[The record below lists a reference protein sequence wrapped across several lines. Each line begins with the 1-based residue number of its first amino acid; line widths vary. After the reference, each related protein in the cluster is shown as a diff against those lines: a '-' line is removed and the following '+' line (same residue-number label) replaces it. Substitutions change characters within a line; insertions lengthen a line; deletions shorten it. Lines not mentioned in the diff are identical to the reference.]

1 MNDLAIHL
9 TDENGK
15 HLYEQIYEYIADEI
29 REGKLLA
36 GEKLPS
42 TRSLAD
48 YLQVARSTVELAY
61 EQLQSEGYIESVPY
75 KGYYICRV
83 EELYRIGTSANR
95 AFGRKTA
102 ESGAAGN
109 GALGTGSAKGEET
122 ANRKG
127 PDGTRRE
134 RKESRGEMEPKAP
147 SGAGRRFDI
156 DFSPNAIDMS
166 LFPFG
171 TWRKITR
178 DILSGDRKELFALG
192 EARGDRSLR
201 ETVCRY
207 LHASR
212 GVNAS
217 PDQIVVGAGNDYLLL
232 LLQYILGRDI
242 TAAFEN
248 PSYRR
253 AFRIFSSFAA
263 RTVTVP
269 SDENGI
275 RVDGLLSSGA
285 NVAYVMPS
293 RQFPTGTVMPI
304 GRRTELLRWAGSAED
319 RYLVE
324 DDYDSEFRYRGKPIP
339 SLQSA
344 DTAGRVIYIGTFSK
358 SVAPAIR
365 ISFMVLPEGLL
376 EIYEKKCGFF
386 ASTVSRID
394 QTILNE
400 FILSGAF
407 ERHLNRMRKA
417 YREKHDLLL
426 ECLQPLL
433 DRFRLSGEYAGL
445 HVLLTTREPAGEE
458 ALLKRA
464 AERGVRIYG
473 LKEAALAPFETE
485 CATVLLGYGGLDQGK
500 IREGIGRLNEVL

>member
-61 EQLQSEGYIESVPY
+61 DQLASEGYIESVPY
-75 KGYYICRV
+75 RGYYICRV
-83 EELYRIGTSANR
+83 EELYRIGTSGGGLR
-95 AFGRKTA
+95 SEK
-102 ESGAAGN
+102 
-109 GALGTGSAKGEET
+109 K
-122 ANRKG
+122 
-127 PDGTRRE
+127 
-134 RKESRGEMEPKAP
+134 
-147 SGAGRRFDI
+147 GAGQEDGQPGQKDSRMARYFDI
-156 DFSPNAIDMS
+156 DFSPNAIDMN

-192 EARGDRSLR
+192 EPRGDLELR
-201 ETVCRY
+201 KTVCRY

-217 PDQIVVGAGNDYLLL
+217 PEQIIVGAGNDYLLL
-232 LLQYILGRDI
+232 LLQYILGRGI

-263 RTVTVP
+263 RMVTVP

-275 RVDGLLSSGA
+275 RVDGLLASGA

-304 GRRTELLRWAGSAED
+304 GRRTELLRWASSAED

-365 ISFMVLPEGLL
+365 ISFMVLPERLM
-376 EIYEKKCGFF
+376 EAYEKNCSFF
-386 ASTVSRID
+386 SSTVSRID

-426 ECLQPLL
+426 DCLQPLL
-433 DRFRLSGEYAGL
+433 NRYRLSGEYAGL
-445 HVLLTTREPAGEE
+445 HVLLTSRVPAGEE
-458 ALLKRA
+458 ELLERA
-464 AERGVRIYG
+464 AACGVRIYG
-473 LKEAALAPFETE
+473 LKEAALAPFETDY
-485 CATVLLGYGGLDQGK
+485 ATVLLGYGGLDQER
-500 IREGIGRLNEVL
+500 IREGIRRLDAAL

>member
-61 EQLQSEGYIESVPY
+61 DQLASEGYIESVPY
-75 KGYYICRV
+75 RGYYICRV
-83 EELYRIGTSANR
+83 EELYRIGTSGGGLR
-95 AFGRKTA
+95 SEK
-102 ESGAAGN
+102 
-109 GALGTGSAKGEET
+109 K
-122 ANRKG
+122 
-127 PDGTRRE
+127 
-134 RKESRGEMEPKAP
+134 
-147 SGAGRRFDI
+147 GAGQEDGQPGQKDSRTARYFDI
-156 DFSPNAIDMS
+156 DFSPNAIDMN

-192 EARGDRSLR
+192 EPRGDLELR
-201 ETVCRY
+201 KTVCRY

-217 PDQIVVGAGNDYLLL
+217 PEQIIVGAGNDYLLL
-232 LLQYILGRDI
+232 LLQYILGRGI

-263 RTVTVP
+263 RMVTVP

-275 RVDGLLSSGA
+275 RVDGLLASGA

-304 GRRTELLRWAGSAED
+304 GRRTELLRWASSAED

-365 ISFMVLPEGLL
+365 ISFMVLPERLM
-376 EIYEKKCGFF
+376 EAYEKNCSFF
-386 ASTVSRID
+386 SSTVSRID

-426 ECLQPLL
+426 DCLQPLL
-433 DRFRLSGEYAGL
+433 NRYRLSGEYAGL
-445 HVLLTTREPAGEE
+445 HVLLTSRVPAGEE
-458 ALLKRA
+458 ELLERA
-464 AERGVRIYG
+464 AACGVRIYG
-473 LKEAALAPFETE
+473 LKEAALAPFETD
-485 CATVLLGYGGLDQGK
+485 CATVLLGYGGLDQER
-500 IREGIGRLNEVL
+500 IREGIRRLDAAL

>member
-9 TDENGK
+9 TEEKGK
-15 HLYEQIYEYIADEI
+15 RLYEQIYEYIADEI

-61 EQLQSEGYIESVPY
+61 DQLQSEGYIESVPCR
-75 KGYYICRV
+75 GYFICRV
-83 EELYRIGTSANR
+83 EELYRFGKAGGSGT
-95 AFGRKTA
+95 K
-102 ESGAAGN
+102 
-109 GALGTGSAKGEET
+109 
-122 ANRKG
+122 
-127 PDGTRRE
+127 E
-134 RKESRGEMEPKAP
+134 RKEQEGKERRSPA
-147 SGAGRRFDI
+147 GAEKRFDI
-156 DFSPNAIDMS
+156 DFSPNAIDMN

-192 EARGDRSLR
+192 EPRGDLELR
-201 ETVCRY
+201 RTVCRY

-217 PDQIVVGAGNDYLLL
+217 PEQIIVGAGNDYLLL
-232 LLQYILGRDI
+232 LLQYILGRQI

-253 AFRIFSSFAA
+253 AFRIFSSFAE
-263 RTVTVP
+263 RTVIVP
-269 SDENGI
+269 SDESGI
-275 RVDGLLSSGA
+275 RADGLLAAGA
-285 NVAYVMPS
+285 DVAYVMPS

-304 GRRTELLRWAGSAED
+304 GRRTELLRWASAAPG

-339 SLQSA
+339 SLQSS

-376 EIYEKKCGFF
+376 EAYEKNCGFF
-386 ASTVSRID
+386 SSTVSRID
-394 QTILNE
+394 QSILNE

-445 HVLLTTREPAGEE
+445 HMLLTSRGPGREEE
-458 ALLKRA
+458 LMERA
-464 AERGVRIYG
+464 AACGVRIYG
-473 LKEAALAPFETE
+473 LREAAPAPFEAD
-485 CATVLLGYGGLDQGK
+485 CATVLLGYGGLSPEK
-500 IREGIGRLNEVL
+500 IKEGVRRLDRAL

>member
-61 EQLQSEGYIESVPY
+61 DQLASEGYIESVPY
-75 KGYYICRV
+75 RGYYICRV
-83 EELYRIGTSANR
+83 EELYRIGTSGGGLR
-95 AFGRKTA
+95 SEK
-102 ESGAAGN
+102 
-109 GALGTGSAKGEET
+109 K
-122 ANRKG
+122 
-127 PDGTRRE
+127 
-134 RKESRGEMEPKAP
+134 
-147 SGAGRRFDI
+147 GAGQEDGQPGQKDSRTARYFDI
-156 DFSPNAIDMS
+156 DFSPNAIDMN

-192 EARGDRSLR
+192 EPRGDLELR
-201 ETVCRY
+201 KTVCRY

-217 PDQIVVGAGNDYLLL
+217 PEQIIVGAGNDYLLL
-232 LLQYILGRDI
+232 LLQYILGRGI

-263 RTVTVP
+263 RMVTVP

-275 RVDGLLSSGA
+275 RVDGLLASGA

-304 GRRTELLRWAGSAED
+304 GRRTELLRWASSAED

-365 ISFMVLPEGLL
+365 ISFMVLPERLM
-376 EIYEKKCGFF
+376 EAYEKNCSFF
-386 ASTVSRID
+386 SSTVSRID

-426 ECLQPLL
+426 DCLQPLL
-433 DRFRLSGEYAGL
+433 NRYRLSGEYAGL
-445 HVLLTTREPAGEE
+445 HMLLTSRTPAREE
-458 ALLKRA
+458 ALLERA
-464 AERGVRIYG
+464 AARGVRIYG
-473 LKEAALAPFETE
+473 MKEAALAPFETE
-485 CATVLLGYGGLDQGK
+485 HATVLLGYGGLDQERIK
-500 IREGIGRLNEVL
+500 EGIRRLDEVL

>member
-61 EQLQSEGYIESVPY
+61 DQLASEGYIESVPY
-75 KGYYICRV
+75 RGYYICRV
-83 EELYRIGTSANR
+83 EELYRIGTSGGGLR
-95 AFGRKTA
+95 SEK
-102 ESGAAGN
+102 
-109 GALGTGSAKGEET
+109 K
-122 ANRKG
+122 
-127 PDGTRRE
+127 
-134 RKESRGEMEPKAP
+134 
-147 SGAGRRFDI
+147 GAGQEDGQPGQKDSRTARYFDI
-156 DFSPNAIDMS
+156 DFSPNAIDMN

-192 EARGDRSLR
+192 EPRGDLELR
-201 ETVCRY
+201 KTVCRY

-217 PDQIVVGAGNDYLLL
+217 PEQIIVGAGNDYLLL
-232 LLQYILGRDI
+232 LLQYILGRGI

-263 RTVTVP
+263 RMVTVP

-275 RVDGLLSSGA
+275 RVDGLLASGA

-304 GRRTELLRWAGSAED
+304 GRRTELLRWASSAED

-365 ISFMVLPEGLL
+365 ISFMVLPERLM
-376 EIYEKKCGFF
+376 EAYEKNCSFF
-386 ASTVSRID
+386 SSTVSRID

-426 ECLQPLL
+426 DCLQPLL
-433 DRFRLSGEYAGL
+433 NRYRLSGEYAGL
-445 HVLLTTREPAGEE
+445 HMLLTSRTPAREE
-458 ALLKRA
+458 ALLERA
-464 AERGVRIYG
+464 AARGVRIYG
-473 LKEAALAPFETE
+473 MNEAALAPFETE
-485 CATVLLGYGGLDQGK
+485 HATVLLGYGGLDQERIK
-500 IREGIGRLNEVL
+500 EGIRRLDEVL

>member
-1 MNDLAIHL
+1 MGAAFGRLSSAERLPGAERHEMNDLAIHL

-61 EQLQSEGYIESVPY
+61 DQLASEGYIESVPY
-75 KGYYICRV
+75 RGYYICRV
-83 EELYRIGTSANR
+83 EELYRIGTSGGGLR
-95 AFGRKTA
+95 SEK
-102 ESGAAGN
+102 
-109 GALGTGSAKGEET
+109 K
-122 ANRKG
+122 
-127 PDGTRRE
+127 
-134 RKESRGEMEPKAP
+134 
-147 SGAGRRFDI
+147 GAGQEDGQPGQKDSRTARYFDI
-156 DFSPNAIDMS
+156 DFSPNAIDMN

-192 EARGDRSLR
+192 EPRGDLELR
-201 ETVCRY
+201 KTVCRY

-217 PDQIVVGAGNDYLLL
+217 PEQIIVGAGNDYLLL
-232 LLQYILGRDI
+232 LLQYILGRGI

-263 RTVTVP
+263 RMVTVP

-275 RVDGLLSSGA
+275 RVDGLLASGA

-304 GRRTELLRWAGSAED
+304 GRRTELLRWASSAED

-365 ISFMVLPEGLL
+365 ISFMVLPERLM
-376 EIYEKKCGFF
+376 EAYEKNCSFF
-386 ASTVSRID
+386 SSTVSRID

-426 ECLQPLL
+426 DCLQPLL
-433 DRFRLSGEYAGL
+433 NRYRLSGEYAGL
-445 HVLLTTREPAGEE
+445 HMLLTSRTPAREE
-458 ALLKRA
+458 ALLERA
-464 AERGVRIYG
+464 AARGVRIYG
-473 LKEAALAPFETE
+473 MKEAALAPFETE
-485 CATVLLGYGGLDQGK
+485 HATVLLGYGGLDQERIK
-500 IREGIGRLNEVL
+500 EGIRRLDEVL

>member
-61 EQLQSEGYIESVPY
+61 DQLASEGYIESVPY
-75 KGYYICRV
+75 RGYYICRV
-83 EELYRIGTSANR
+83 EELYRIGTSGGGLR
-95 AFGRKTA
+95 SEK
-102 ESGAAGN
+102 
-109 GALGTGSAKGEET
+109 K
-122 ANRKG
+122 
-127 PDGTRRE
+127 
-134 RKESRGEMEPKAP
+134 
-147 SGAGRRFDI
+147 GAGQEDGQPGQKDSRTARYFDI
-156 DFSPNAIDMS
+156 DFSPNAIDMN

-192 EARGDRSLR
+192 EPRGDLELR
-201 ETVCRY
+201 KTVCRY

-217 PDQIVVGAGNDYLLL
+217 PEQIIVGAGNDYLLL
-232 LLQYILGRDI
+232 LLQYILGRGI

-263 RTVTVP
+263 RMVTVP

-275 RVDGLLSSGA
+275 RVNGLLASGA

-304 GRRTELLRWAGSAED
+304 GRRTELLRWASSAED

-365 ISFMVLPEGLL
+365 ISFMVLPERLM
-376 EIYEKKCGFF
+376 EAYEKNCSFF
-386 ASTVSRID
+386 SSTVSRID

-426 ECLQPLL
+426 DCLQPLL
-433 DRFRLSGEYAGL
+433 NRYRLSGEYAGL
-445 HVLLTTREPAGEE
+445 HVLLTSRVPAGEE
-458 ALLKRA
+458 ELLERA
-464 AERGVRIYG
+464 AACGVRIYG
-473 LKEAALAPFETE
+473 LKEAALAPFETDY
-485 CATVLLGYGGLDQGK
+485 ATVLLGYGGLDQER
-500 IREGIGRLNEVL
+500 IREGIRRLDAAL

>member
-61 EQLQSEGYIESVPY
+61 DQLASEGYIESVPY
-75 KGYYICRV
+75 RGYYICRV
-83 EELYRIGTSANR
+83 EELYRIGTSGGGLR
-95 AFGRKTA
+95 
-102 ESGAAGN
+102 SG
-109 GALGTGSAKGEET
+109 K
-122 ANRKG
+122 K
-127 PDGTRRE
+127 
-134 RKESRGEMEPKAP
+134 
-147 SGAGRRFDI
+147 GAGQEDGHPGQKDSRTARYFDI
-156 DFSPNAIDMS
+156 DFSPNAIDMN

-192 EARGDRSLR
+192 EPRGDLELR
-201 ETVCRY
+201 KTVCRY

-217 PDQIVVGAGNDYLLL
+217 PEQIIVGAGNDYLLL
-232 LLQYILGRDI
+232 LLQYILGRGI

-263 RTVTVP
+263 RMVTVP

-275 RVDGLLSSGA
+275 RVDGLLASGA

-304 GRRTELLRWAGSAED
+304 GRRTELLRWASSAED

-365 ISFMVLPEGLL
+365 ISFMVLPERLM
-376 EIYEKKCGFF
+376 EAYEKNCSFF
-386 ASTVSRID
+386 SSTVSRID

-426 ECLQPLL
+426 DCLQPLL
-433 DRFRLSGEYAGL
+433 NRYRLSGEYAGL
-445 HVLLTTREPAGEE
+445 HVLLTSRVPAGEE
-458 ALLKRA
+458 ELLERA
-464 AERGVRIYG
+464 AACGVRIYG
-473 LKEAALAPFETE
+473 LKEAALAPFETDY
-485 CATVLLGYGGLDQGK
+485 ATVLLGYGGLDQER
-500 IREGIGRLNEVL
+500 IREGIRRLDAAL

>member
-61 EQLQSEGYIESVPY
+61 DQLASEGYIESVPY
-75 KGYYICRV
+75 RGYYICRV
-83 EELYRIGTSANR
+83 EELYRIGTSGGGLRSEKKVAGQEDGQPGQKDSR
-95 AFGRKTA
+95 TA
-102 ESGAAGN
+102 
-109 GALGTGSAKGEET
+109 
-122 ANRKG
+122 RY
-127 PDGTRRE
+127 
-134 RKESRGEMEPKAP
+134 
-147 SGAGRRFDI
+147 FDI
-156 DFSPNAIDMS
+156 DFSPNAIDMN

-192 EARGDRSLR
+192 EPRGDLELR
-201 ETVCRY
+201 KTVCRY

-217 PDQIVVGAGNDYLLL
+217 PEQIIVGAGNDYLLL
-232 LLQYILGRDI
+232 LLQYILGRGI

-263 RTVTVP
+263 RMVTVP

-275 RVDGLLSSGA
+275 RVDGLLASGA

-304 GRRTELLRWAGSAED
+304 GRRTELLRWASSAED

-365 ISFMVLPEGLL
+365 ISFMVLPERLM
-376 EIYEKKCGFF
+376 EAYEKNCSFF
-386 ASTVSRID
+386 SSTVSRID

-426 ECLQPLL
+426 DCLQPLL
-433 DRFRLSGEYAGL
+433 NRYRLSGEYAGL
-445 HVLLTTREPAGEE
+445 HMLLTSRTPAREE
-458 ALLKRA
+458 ALLERA
-464 AERGVRIYG
+464 AARGVRIYG
-473 LKEAALAPFETE
+473 MKEAALAPFETE
-485 CATVLLGYGGLDQGK
+485 HATVLLGYGGLDQERIK
-500 IREGIGRLNEVL
+500 EGIRRLDEVL

>member
-9 TDENGK
+9 TDGNGK

-42 TRSLAD
+42 TRSLAE

-61 EQLQSEGYIESVPY
+61 GQLQSEGYIESIPY
-75 KGYYICRV
+75 KGYFICRV
-83 EELYRIGTSANR
+83 EELYRLGPAENR
-95 AFGRKTA
+95 
-102 ESGAAGN
+102 GN
-109 GALGTGSAKGEET
+109 GNVGHGSRDPGNESHGSGDPG
-122 ANRKG
+122 NSRQGNGG
-127 PDGTRRE
+127 PAGQADGWRNGRRE
-134 RKESRGEMEPKAP
+134 
-147 SGAGRRFDI
+147 GRFAI
-156 DFSPNAIDMS
+156 DFSPNAIDMD

-171 TWRKITR
+171 IWRRITR
-178 DILSGDRKELFALG
+178 EILSGDRKELFALG
-192 EARGDRSLR
+192 EPRGDLELR
-201 ETVCRY
+201 KTVCRY

-217 PDQIVVGAGNDYLLL
+217 PEQIIVGAGNDYLLL
-232 LLQYILGRDI
+232 LLQYILGRQI

-263 RTVTVP
+263 KTVTVP
-269 SDENGI
+269 SDEGGI
-275 RVDGLLSSGA
+275 RVDGLLASGA
-285 NVAYVMPS
+285 DVAYVMPS

-304 GRRTELLRWAGSAED
+304 GRRTELLRWAAGSPG

-324 DDYDSEFRYRGKPIP
+324 DDYDSEFRYRGKPVP

-344 DTAGRVIYIGTFSK
+344 DAAGRVIYIGTFSK

-365 ISFMVLPEGLL
+365 ISFMVLPERLL
-376 EIYEKKCGFF
+376 EAYEKNCGFF
-386 ASTVSRID
+386 SSTVSRID
-394 QTILNE
+394 QTVLNE

-426 ECLQPLL
+426 DCLQPLL
-433 DRFRLSGEYAGL
+433 GRYRLSGEYAGL
-445 HVLLTTREPAGEE
+445 HVLLTSREPAREE
-458 ALLKRA
+458 ELLGWA
-464 AERGVRIYG
+464 ADCGVRIYG
-473 LKEAALAPFETE
+473 LKEAALAPLQTE
-485 CATVLLGYGGLDQGK
+485 CATVLLGYGGLDAEK
-500 IREGIGRLNEVL
+500 IKEGTRRLDRVL

>member
-61 EQLQSEGYIESVPY
+61 DQLASEGYIESVPY
-75 KGYYICRV
+75 RGYYICRV
-83 EELYRIGTSANR
+83 EELYRIGTSGGGLR
-95 AFGRKTA
+95 SEK
-102 ESGAAGN
+102 
-109 GALGTGSAKGEET
+109 K
-122 ANRKG
+122 
-127 PDGTRRE
+127 
-134 RKESRGEMEPKAP
+134 
-147 SGAGRRFDI
+147 GAGQEDGQPGQKDSRTARYFDI
-156 DFSPNAIDMS
+156 DFSPNAIDMN

-192 EARGDRSLR
+192 EPRGDLELR
-201 ETVCRY
+201 KTVCRY

-217 PDQIVVGAGNDYLLL
+217 PEQIIVGAGNDYLLL
-232 LLQYILGRDI
+232 LLQYILGRGI

-263 RTVTVP
+263 RMVTVP

-275 RVDGLLSSGA
+275 RVDGLLASGA

-304 GRRTELLRWAGSAED
+304 GRRTELLRWASSAED

-365 ISFMVLPEGLL
+365 ISFMVLPERLM
-376 EIYEKKCGFF
+376 EAYEKNCSFF
-386 ASTVSRID
+386 SSTVSRID

-426 ECLQPLL
+426 DCLQPLL
-433 DRFRLSGEYAGL
+433 NRYRLSGEYAGL
-445 HVLLTTREPAGEE
+445 HVLLTSRVPAGEE
-458 ALLKRA
+458 EHLERA
-464 AERGVRIYG
+464 AACGVRIYG
-473 LKEAALAPFETE
+473 LKEAALAPFETDY
-485 CATVLLGYGGLDQGK
+485 ATVLLGYGGLDQER
-500 IREGIGRLNEVL
+500 IREGIRRLDAAL

>member
-15 HLYEQIYEYIADEI
+15 HLYEQSYEYIADEI

-61 EQLQSEGYIESVPY
+61 DQLASEGYIESVPY
-75 KGYYICRV
+75 RGYYICRV
-83 EELYRIGTSANR
+83 EELYRIGTSGGGLR
-95 AFGRKTA
+95 SEK
-102 ESGAAGN
+102 
-109 GALGTGSAKGEET
+109 K
-122 ANRKG
+122 
-127 PDGTRRE
+127 
-134 RKESRGEMEPKAP
+134 
-147 SGAGRRFDI
+147 GAGQEDGQPGQKDSRTARYFDI
-156 DFSPNAIDMS
+156 DFSPNAIDMN

-192 EARGDRSLR
+192 EPRGDLELR
-201 ETVCRY
+201 KTVCRY

-217 PDQIVVGAGNDYLLL
+217 PEQIIVGAGNDYLLL
-232 LLQYILGRDI
+232 LLQYILGRGI

-263 RTVTVP
+263 RMVTVP

-275 RVDGLLSSGA
+275 RVDGLLASGA

-304 GRRTELLRWAGSAED
+304 GRRTELLRWASSAED

-365 ISFMVLPEGLL
+365 ISFMVLPERLM
-376 EIYEKKCGFF
+376 EAYEKNCSFF
-386 ASTVSRID
+386 SSTVSRID

-426 ECLQPLL
+426 DCLQPLL
-433 DRFRLSGEYAGL
+433 NRYRLSGEYAGL
-445 HVLLTTREPAGEE
+445 HVLLTSRVPAGEE
-458 ALLKRA
+458 ELLERA
-464 AERGVRIYG
+464 VACGVRIYG
-473 LKEAALAPFETE
+473 LKEAALAPFETDY
-485 CATVLLGYGGLDQGK
+485 ATVLLGYGGLDQER
-500 IREGIGRLNEVL
+500 IREGIRRLDAAL

>member
-61 EQLQSEGYIESVPY
+61 DQLASEGYIESVPY
-75 KGYYICRV
+75 RGYYICRV
-83 EELYRIGTSANR
+83 EELYRIGTSGGGLR
-95 AFGRKTA
+95 SEK
-102 ESGAAGN
+102 
-109 GALGTGSAKGEET
+109 K
-122 ANRKG
+122 
-127 PDGTRRE
+127 
-134 RKESRGEMEPKAP
+134 
-147 SGAGRRFDI
+147 GAGQEDGQPGQKDSRTARYFDI
-156 DFSPNAIDMS
+156 DFSPNAIDMN

-192 EARGDRSLR
+192 EPRGDLELR
-201 ETVCRY
+201 KTVCRY

-217 PDQIVVGAGNDYLLL
+217 PEQIIVGAGNDYLLL
-232 LLQYILGRDI
+232 LLQYILGRGI

-263 RTVTVP
+263 RMVTVP

-275 RVDGLLSSGA
+275 RVDGLLASGA

-304 GRRTELLRWAGSAED
+304 GRRTELLRWASSAED

-365 ISFMVLPEGLL
+365 ISFMVLPERLM
-376 EIYEKKCGFF
+376 EAYEKNCSFF
-386 ASTVSRID
+386 SSTVSRID

-426 ECLQPLL
+426 DCLQPLL
-433 DRFRLSGEYAGL
+433 NRYRLSGEYAGL
-445 HVLLTTREPAGEE
+445 HVLLTSRVPAGEE
-458 ALLKRA
+458 ELLERA
-464 AERGVRIYG
+464 AACGVRIYG
-473 LKEAALAPFETE
+473 LKEAALAPFETDY
-485 CATVLLGYGGLDQGK
+485 ATVLLGYGGLDQER
-500 IREGIGRLNEVL
+500 IREGIRRLDAAL

>member
-61 EQLQSEGYIESVPY
+61 DQLASEGYIESVPY
-75 KGYYICRV
+75 RGYYICRV
-83 EELYRIGTSANR
+83 EELYRIGTSGGGLR
-95 AFGRKTA
+95 SEK
-102 ESGAAGN
+102 
-109 GALGTGSAKGEET
+109 K
-122 ANRKG
+122 
-127 PDGTRRE
+127 
-134 RKESRGEMEPKAP
+134 
-147 SGAGRRFDI
+147 GAGQEDGQPGQRDSRTARYFDI
-156 DFSPNAIDMS
+156 DFSPNAIDMN

-192 EARGDRSLR
+192 EPRGDLELR
-201 ETVCRY
+201 RTVCRY

-217 PDQIVVGAGNDYLLL
+217 PEQIIVGAGNDYLLL
-232 LLQYILGRDI
+232 LLQYILGRGI

-263 RTVTVP
+263 RMVTVP

-275 RVDGLLSSGA
+275 RVDGLLASGA

-304 GRRTELLRWAGSAED
+304 GRRTELLRWASSAED

-365 ISFMVLPEGLL
+365 ISFMVLPERLM
-376 EIYEKKCGFF
+376 EAYEKNCSFF
-386 ASTVSRID
+386 SSTVSRID

-426 ECLQPLL
+426 DCLQPLL
-433 DRFRLSGEYAGL
+433 NRYRLSGEYAGL
-445 HVLLTTREPAGEE
+445 HVLLTSRVPAGEE
-458 ALLKRA
+458 ELLERA
-464 AERGVRIYG
+464 AACGVRIYG
-473 LKEAALAPFETE
+473 LKEAALAPFETDY
-485 CATVLLGYGGLDQGK
+485 ATVLLGYGGLDQER
-500 IREGIGRLNEVL
+500 IREGIRRLDAAL

>member
-29 REGKLLA
+29 REGKLLS

-42 TRSLAD
+42 TRSLAE

-61 EQLQSEGYIESVPY
+61 DQLASEGYIESVPY
-75 KGYYICRV
+75 RGYYICRV
-83 EELYRIGTSANR
+83 EELYRIGTSGGGLR
-95 AFGRKTA
+95 SEK
-102 ESGAAGN
+102 
-109 GALGTGSAKGEET
+109 K
-122 ANRKG
+122 
-127 PDGTRRE
+127 
-134 RKESRGEMEPKAP
+134 
-147 SGAGRRFDI
+147 GAGQEDGQPGQKDSRTARYFDI
-156 DFSPNAIDMS
+156 DFSPNAIDMN

-192 EARGDRSLR
+192 EPRGDLELR
-201 ETVCRY
+201 KTVCRY

-217 PDQIVVGAGNDYLLL
+217 PEQIIVGAGNDYLLL
-232 LLQYILGRDI
+232 LLQYILGRGI

-263 RTVTVP
+263 RMVTVP

-275 RVDGLLSSGA
+275 RVDGLLASGA

-304 GRRTELLRWAGSAED
+304 GRRTELLRWASSAED

-365 ISFMVLPEGLL
+365 ISFMVLPERLM
-376 EIYEKKCGFF
+376 EAYEKNCSFF
-386 ASTVSRID
+386 SSTVSRID

-426 ECLQPLL
+426 DCLQPLL
-433 DRFRLSGEYAGL
+433 NRYRLSGEYAGL
-445 HVLLTTREPAGEE
+445 HVLLTSRVPAGEE
-458 ALLKRA
+458 ELLERA
-464 AERGVRIYG
+464 AACGVRIYG
-473 LKEAALAPFETE
+473 LKEAALAPFETDY
-485 CATVLLGYGGLDQGK
+485 ATVLLGYGGLDQER
-500 IREGIGRLNEVL
+500 IREGIRRLDAAL

>member
-1 MNDLAIHL
+1 M
-9 TDENGK
+9 
-15 HLYEQIYEYIADEI
+15 
-29 REGKLLA
+29 
-36 GEKLPS
+36 GEP
-42 TRSLAD
+42 
-48 YLQVARSTVELAY
+48 
-61 EQLQSEGYIESVPY
+61 
-75 KGYYICRV
+75 
-83 EELYRIGTSANR
+83 
-95 AFGRKTA
+95 
-102 ESGAAGN
+102 
-109 GALGTGSAKGEET
+109 
-122 ANRKG
+122 
-127 PDGTRRE
+127 
-134 RKESRGEMEPKAP
+134 
-147 SGAGRRFDI
+147 
-156 DFSPNAIDMS
+156 
-166 LFPFG
+166 
-171 TWRKITR
+171 
-178 DILSGDRKELFALG
+178 
-192 EARGDRSLR
+192 RGDLELR
-201 ETVCRY
+201 KTVCRY

-217 PDQIVVGAGNDYLLL
+217 PEQIIVGAGNDYLLL
-232 LLQYILGRDI
+232 LLQYILGRGI

-263 RTVTVP
+263 RMVTVP

-275 RVDGLLSSGA
+275 RVDGLLASGA

-304 GRRTELLRWAGSAED
+304 GRRTELLRWASSAED

-365 ISFMVLPEGLL
+365 ISFMVLPEGLM
-376 EIYEKKCGFF
+376 EAYEKNCSFF
-386 ASTVSRID
+386 SSTVSRID

-426 ECLQPLL
+426 DCLQPLL
-433 DRFRLSGEYAGL
+433 NRYRLSGEYAGL
-445 HVLLTTREPAGEE
+445 HVLLTSRVPAGEE
-458 ALLKRA
+458 ELLERA
-464 AERGVRIYG
+464 AACGVRIYG
-473 LKEAALAPFETE
+473 LKEAALAPFETDY
-485 CATVLLGYGGLDQGK
+485 ATVLLGYGGLDQER
-500 IREGIGRLNEVL
+500 IREGIRRLDAAL

>member
-61 EQLQSEGYIESVPY
+61 DQLASEGYIESVPY
-75 KGYYICRV
+75 RGYYICRV
-83 EELYRIGTSANR
+83 EELYRIGTSG
-95 AFGRKTA
+95 GRLRSEK
-102 ESGAAGN
+102 
-109 GALGTGSAKGEET
+109 K
-122 ANRKG
+122 
-127 PDGTRRE
+127 
-134 RKESRGEMEPKAP
+134 
-147 SGAGRRFDI
+147 GAGQEDGQPGQKDSRTARYFDI
-156 DFSPNAIDMS
+156 DFSPNAIDMN

-192 EARGDRSLR
+192 EPRGDLELR
-201 ETVCRY
+201 KTVCRY

-217 PDQIVVGAGNDYLLL
+217 PEQIIVGAGNDYLLL
-232 LLQYILGRDI
+232 LLQYILGRGI

-263 RTVTVP
+263 RMVTVP

-275 RVDGLLSSGA
+275 RVDGLLASGA

-304 GRRTELLRWAGSAED
+304 GRRTELLRWASSAED

-365 ISFMVLPEGLL
+365 ISFMVLPERLM
-376 EIYEKKCGFF
+376 EAYEKNCSFF
-386 ASTVSRID
+386 SSTVSRID

-426 ECLQPLL
+426 DCLQPLL
-433 DRFRLSGEYAGL
+433 NRYRLSGEYAGL
-445 HVLLTTREPAGEE
+445 HVLLTSRVPAGEE
-458 ALLKRA
+458 ELLERA
-464 AERGVRIYG
+464 AACGVRIYG
-473 LKEAALAPFETE
+473 LKEAALAPFETDY
-485 CATVLLGYGGLDQGK
+485 ATVLLGYGGLDQER
-500 IREGIGRLNEVL
+500 IREGIRRLDAAL

>member
-61 EQLQSEGYIESVPY
+61 DQLASEGYIESVPY
-75 KGYYICRV
+75 RGYYICRV
-83 EELYRIGTSANR
+83 EELYRIGTSGGGLR
-95 AFGRKTA
+95 SEK
-102 ESGAAGN
+102 
-109 GALGTGSAKGEET
+109 K
-122 ANRKG
+122 
-127 PDGTRRE
+127 
-134 RKESRGEMEPKAP
+134 
-147 SGAGRRFDI
+147 GAGQEDGQPGQKDSRTARYFVI
-156 DFSPNAIDMS
+156 DFSPNAIDMN

-192 EARGDRSLR
+192 EPRGDLELR
-201 ETVCRY
+201 KTVCRY

-217 PDQIVVGAGNDYLLL
+217 PEQIIVGAGNDYLLL
-232 LLQYILGRDI
+232 LLQYILGRGI

-263 RTVTVP
+263 RMVTVP

-275 RVDGLLSSGA
+275 RVDGLLASGA

-304 GRRTELLRWAGSAED
+304 GRRTELLRWASSAED

-365 ISFMVLPEGLL
+365 ISFMVLPERLM
-376 EIYEKKCGFF
+376 EAYEKNCSFF
-386 ASTVSRID
+386 SSTVSRID

-426 ECLQPLL
+426 DCLQPLL
-433 DRFRLSGEYAGL
+433 NRYRLSGEYAGL
-445 HVLLTTREPAGEE
+445 HVLLTSRVPAGEE
-458 ALLKRA
+458 ELLERA
-464 AERGVRIYG
+464 VACGVRIYG
-473 LKEAALAPFETE
+473 LKEAALAPFETDY
-485 CATVLLGYGGLDQGK
+485 ATVLLGYGGLDQER
-500 IREGIGRLNEVL
+500 IRKGIRRLDAAL

>member
-61 EQLQSEGYIESVPY
+61 DQLASEGYIESVPY
-75 KGYYICRV
+75 RGYYICRV
-83 EELYRIGTSANR
+83 EELYRIGTSGGGLR
-95 AFGRKTA
+95 SEK
-102 ESGAAGN
+102 
-109 GALGTGSAKGEET
+109 K
-122 ANRKG
+122 
-127 PDGTRRE
+127 
-134 RKESRGEMEPKAP
+134 
-147 SGAGRRFDI
+147 GAGQEDGQPGQKDSRTARYFDI
-156 DFSPNAIDMS
+156 DFSPNAIDMN

-192 EARGDRSLR
+192 EPRGDLELR
-201 ETVCRY
+201 KTVCRY

-217 PDQIVVGAGNDYLLL
+217 PEQIIVGAGNDYLLL
-232 LLQYILGRDI
+232 LLQYIMGRGI

-263 RTVTVP
+263 RMVTVP

-275 RVDGLLSSGA
+275 RVDGLLASGA

-304 GRRTELLRWAGSAED
+304 GRRTELLRWASSAED

-365 ISFMVLPEGLL
+365 ISFMVLPERLM
-376 EIYEKKCGFF
+376 EAYEKNCSFF
-386 ASTVSRID
+386 SSTVSRID

-426 ECLQPLL
+426 DCLQPLL
-433 DRFRLSGEYAGL
+433 NRYRLSGEYAGL
-445 HVLLTTREPAGEE
+445 HVLLTSRVPAGEE
-458 ALLKRA
+458 ELLERA
-464 AERGVRIYG
+464 AACGVRIYG
-473 LKEAALAPFETE
+473 LKEAALAPFETDY
-485 CATVLLGYGGLDQGK
+485 ATVLLGYGGLDQER
-500 IREGIGRLNEVL
+500 IREGIRRLDAAL

>member
-36 GEKLPS
+36 GERLPS

-61 EQLQSEGYIESVPY
+61 DQLASEGYIESVPY
-75 KGYYICRV
+75 RGYYICRV
-83 EELYRIGTSANR
+83 EELYRIGTSGGGLR
-95 AFGRKTA
+95 
-102 ESGAAGN
+102 SG
-109 GALGTGSAKGEET
+109 K
-122 ANRKG
+122 K
-127 PDGTRRE
+127 
-134 RKESRGEMEPKAP
+134 
-147 SGAGRRFDI
+147 GAGQEDGHPGQKDSRTARYFDI
-156 DFSPNAIDMS
+156 DFSPNAIDMN

-192 EARGDRSLR
+192 EPRGDLELR
-201 ETVCRY
+201 KTVCRY

-217 PDQIVVGAGNDYLLL
+217 PEQIIVGAGNDYLLL
-232 LLQYILGRDI
+232 LLQYILGRGI

-263 RTVTVP
+263 RMVTVP

-275 RVDGLLSSGA
+275 RVDGLLASGA

-304 GRRTELLRWAGSAED
+304 GRRTELLRWASSAED

-365 ISFMVLPEGLL
+365 ISFMVLPERLM
-376 EIYEKKCGFF
+376 EAYEKNCSFF
-386 ASTVSRID
+386 SSTVSRID

-426 ECLQPLL
+426 DCLQPLL
-433 DRFRLSGEYAGL
+433 NRYRLSGEYAGL
-445 HVLLTTREPAGEE
+445 HVLLTSRVPAGEE
-458 ALLKRA
+458 ELLERA
-464 AERGVRIYG
+464 AACGVRIYG
-473 LKEAALAPFETE
+473 LKEAALAPFETDY
-485 CATVLLGYGGLDQGK
+485 ATVLLGYGGLDQER
-500 IREGIGRLNEVL
+500 IREGIRRLDAAL

>member
-61 EQLQSEGYIESVPY
+61 DQLASEGYIESVPY
-75 KGYYICRV
+75 RGYYICRV
-83 EELYRIGTSANR
+83 EELYRIGTSGGGLR
-95 AFGRKTA
+95 SEK
-102 ESGAAGN
+102 
-109 GALGTGSAKGEET
+109 K
-122 ANRKG
+122 
-127 PDGTRRE
+127 
-134 RKESRGEMEPKAP
+134 
-147 SGAGRRFDI
+147 GAGQEDGQPGQKDSRTARYFDI
-156 DFSPNAIDMS
+156 DFSPNAIDMN

-192 EARGDRSLR
+192 EPRGDLELR
-201 ETVCRY
+201 KTVCRY

-217 PDQIVVGAGNDYLLL
+217 PEQIIVGAGNDYLLL
-232 LLQYILGRDI
+232 LLQYILGRGI

-263 RTVTVP
+263 RMVTVP

-275 RVDGLLSSGA
+275 RVDGLLASGA

-304 GRRTELLRWAGSAED
+304 GRRTELLRWASSAED

-365 ISFMVLPEGLL
+365 ISFMVLPERLM
-376 EIYEKKCGFF
+376 EAYEKNCSFF
-386 ASTVSRID
+386 SSTVSRID

-426 ECLQPLL
+426 DCLQPLL
-433 DRFRLSGEYAGL
+433 NRYRLSGEYAGL
-445 HVLLTTREPAGEE
+445 HVLLTSRVPAGEE
-458 ALLKRA
+458 KLLERA
-464 AERGVRIYG
+464 AACGVRIYG
-473 LKEAALAPFETE
+473 LKEAALAPFETDY
-485 CATVLLGYGGLDQGK
+485 ATVLLGYGGLDQER
-500 IREGIGRLNEVL
+500 IREGIRRLDAAL

>member
-61 EQLQSEGYIESVPY
+61 DQLASEGYIESVPY
-75 KGYYICRV
+75 RGYYICRV
-83 EELYRIGTSANR
+83 EELYRIGTSGGGLR
-95 AFGRKTA
+95 
-102 ESGAAGN
+102 SG
-109 GALGTGSAKGEET
+109 K
-122 ANRKG
+122 K
-127 PDGTRRE
+127 
-134 RKESRGEMEPKAP
+134 
-147 SGAGRRFDI
+147 GAGQEDGQPGQKDSRAARYFDI
-156 DFSPNAIDMS
+156 DFSPNAIDMN

-192 EARGDRSLR
+192 EPRGDLELR
-201 ETVCRY
+201 KTVCRY

-217 PDQIVVGAGNDYLLL
+217 PEQIIVGAGNDYLLL
-232 LLQYILGRDI
+232 LLQYILGRGI

-263 RTVTVP
+263 RMVTVP

-275 RVDGLLSSGA
+275 RVDGLLASGA

-304 GRRTELLRWAGSAED
+304 GRRTELLRWASSAED

-365 ISFMVLPEGLL
+365 ISFMVLPERLM
-376 EIYEKKCGFF
+376 EAYEKNCSFF
-386 ASTVSRID
+386 SSTVSRID

-417 YREKHDLLL
+417 YRGKHDLLL
-426 ECLQPLL
+426 DCLQPLL
-433 DRFRLSGEYAGL
+433 NRYRLSGEYAGL
-445 HVLLTTREPAGEE
+445 HVLLTSRVPAGEE
-458 ALLKRA
+458 ELLERA
-464 AERGVRIYG
+464 AACGVRIYG
-473 LKEAALAPFETE
+473 LKEAALAPFETDY
-485 CATVLLGYGGLDQGK
+485 ATVLLGYGGLDQER
-500 IREGIGRLNEVL
+500 IREGIRRLDAAL

>member
-61 EQLQSEGYIESVPY
+61 DQLASEGYIESVPY
-75 KGYYICRV
+75 RGYYICRV
-83 EELYRIGTSANR
+83 EELYRIGTSGGGLR
-95 AFGRKTA
+95 SEK
-102 ESGAAGN
+102 
-109 GALGTGSAKGEET
+109 K
-122 ANRKG
+122 
-127 PDGTRRE
+127 
-134 RKESRGEMEPKAP
+134 
-147 SGAGRRFDI
+147 GAGQEDGQPGQKDSRTARYFDI
-156 DFSPNAIDMS
+156 DFSPNAIDMN

-192 EARGDRSLR
+192 EPRGDLELR
-201 ETVCRY
+201 KTVCRY

-217 PDQIVVGAGNDYLLL
+217 PEQIIVGAGNDYLLL
-232 LLQYILGRDI
+232 LLQYILGRGI

-263 RTVTVP
+263 RMVTVP

-275 RVDGLLSSGA
+275 RVDGLLGSGA

-304 GRRTELLRWAGSAED
+304 GRRTELLRWASSAED

-365 ISFMVLPEGLL
+365 ISFMVLPERLM
-376 EIYEKKCGFF
+376 EAYEKNCSFF
-386 ASTVSRID
+386 SSTVSRID

-426 ECLQPLL
+426 DCLQPLL
-433 DRFRLSGEYAGL
+433 NRYRLSGEYAGL
-445 HVLLTTREPAGEE
+445 HMLLTSRTPAREE
-458 ALLKRA
+458 ALLERA
-464 AERGVRIYG
+464 AARGVRIYG
-473 LKEAALAPFETE
+473 MKEAALAPFETE
-485 CATVLLGYGGLDQGK
+485 HATVLLGYGGLDQERIK
-500 IREGIGRLNEVL
+500 EGIRRLDEVL

>member
-29 REGKLLA
+29 REGKLLS

-42 TRSLAD
+42 TRSLAE

-61 EQLQSEGYIESVPY
+61 DQLASEGYIESVPY
-75 KGYYICRV
+75 RGYYICRV
-83 EELYRIGTSANR
+83 EELYRIGASGSGERESA
-95 AFGRKTA
+95 
-102 ESGAAGN
+102 SGKNGQNTGPREEKKPGQGAGKS
-109 GALGTGSAKGEET
+109 GGMEADGTGGGK
-122 ANRKG
+122 K
-127 PDGTRRE
+127 
-134 RKESRGEMEPKAP
+134 
-147 SGAGRRFDI
+147 SGLSDRDRRFDI
-156 DFSPNAIDMS
+156 DFSPNAIDMNR
-166 LFPFG
+166 FPFG

-192 EARGDRSLR
+192 EPRGDLELR
-201 ETVCRY
+201 RTVCRY

-217 PDQIVVGAGNDYLLL
+217 PEQIIVGAGNDYLLL
-232 LLQYILGRDI
+232 LLQYILGREI

-269 SDENGI
+269 SDESGI
-275 RVDGLLSSGA
+275 RVDGLLSAGA

-304 GRRTELLRWAGSAED
+304 GRRTELLRWASSAED

-365 ISFMVLPEGLL
+365 ISFMVLPEG
-376 EIYEKKCGFF
+376 
-386 ASTVSRID
+386 VSRID

-433 DRFRLSGEYAGL
+433 DRYRLSGEYAGL
-445 HVLLTTREPAGEE
+445 HVLLTSRGPAREEE
-458 ALLKRA
+458 LLERA
-464 AERGVRIYG
+464 AACGVRIYG
-473 LKEAALAPFETE
+473 LKEAALAPLETE
-485 CATVLLGYGGLDQGK
+485 CATVLLGYGGLDGEK
-500 IREGIGRLNEVL
+500 IREGVYRLDRAL

>member
-61 EQLQSEGYIESVPY
+61 DQLASEGYIESVPY
-75 KGYYICRV
+75 RGYYICRV
-83 EELYRIGTSANR
+83 EELYRIGTSGGGLR
-95 AFGRKTA
+95 
-102 ESGAAGN
+102 SG
-109 GALGTGSAKGEET
+109 K
-122 ANRKG
+122 K
-127 PDGTRRE
+127 
-134 RKESRGEMEPKAP
+134 
-147 SGAGRRFDI
+147 GAGQEDGHPGQKDSRTARYFDI
-156 DFSPNAIDMS
+156 DFSPNAIDMN

-192 EARGDRSLR
+192 EPRGDLELR
-201 ETVCRY
+201 KTVCRY

-217 PDQIVVGAGNDYLLL
+217 PEQIIVGAGNDYLLL
-232 LLQYILGRDI
+232 LLQYILGRGI

-263 RTVTVP
+263 RMVTVP

-275 RVDGLLSSGA
+275 RVDGLLASGA

-304 GRRTELLRWAGSAED
+304 GRRTELLRWASSAED

-365 ISFMVLPEGLL
+365 ISFMVLPERLM
-376 EIYEKKCGFF
+376 EAYEKNCSFF
-386 ASTVSRID
+386 SSTVSRID

-426 ECLQPLL
+426 DCLQPLL
-433 DRFRLSGEYAGL
+433 NRYRLSGEYAGL
-445 HVLLTTREPAGEE
+445 HVLLTSRVPAGEE
-458 ALLKRA
+458 ELLERA
-464 AERGVRIYG
+464 VACGVRIYG
-473 LKEAALAPFETE
+473 LKEAALAPFETDY
-485 CATVLLGYGGLDQGK
+485 ATVLLGYGGLDQER
-500 IREGIGRLNEVL
+500 IREGIRRLDAAL

>member
-61 EQLQSEGYIESVPY
+61 DQLASEGYIESVPY
-75 KGYYICRV
+75 RGYYICRV
-83 EELYRIGTSANR
+83 EELYRIGTSGGGLR
-95 AFGRKTA
+95 SEK
-102 ESGAAGN
+102 
-109 GALGTGSAKGEET
+109 K
-122 ANRKG
+122 
-127 PDGTRRE
+127 
-134 RKESRGEMEPKAP
+134 
-147 SGAGRRFDI
+147 GAGQEDGQPGQKDSRTARYFDI
-156 DFSPNAIDMS
+156 DFSPNAIDMN

-192 EARGDRSLR
+192 EPRGDLELR
-201 ETVCRY
+201 RTVCRY

-217 PDQIVVGAGNDYLLL
+217 PEQIIVGAGNDYLLL
-232 LLQYILGRDI
+232 LLQYILGRGI

-263 RTVTVP
+263 RMVTVP

-275 RVDGLLSSGA
+275 RVDGLLASGA

-304 GRRTELLRWAGSAED
+304 GRRTELLRWASSAED

-365 ISFMVLPEGLL
+365 ISFMVLPERLM
-376 EIYEKKCGFF
+376 EAYEKNCSFF
-386 ASTVSRID
+386 SSTVSRID

-426 ECLQPLL
+426 DCLQPLL
-433 DRFRLSGEYAGL
+433 NRYRLSGEYAGL
-445 HVLLTTREPAGEE
+445 HVLLTSRVPAGEE
-458 ALLKRA
+458 ELLERA
-464 AERGVRIYG
+464 AACGVRIYG
-473 LKEAALAPFETE
+473 LKEAALAPFETDY
-485 CATVLLGYGGLDQGK
+485 ATVLLGYGGLDLER
-500 IREGIGRLNEVL
+500 IREGIRRLDAAL

>member
-61 EQLQSEGYIESVPY
+61 DQLASEGYIESVPY
-75 KGYYICRV
+75 RGYYICRV
-83 EELYRIGTSANR
+83 EELYRIGTSGGGLR
-95 AFGRKTA
+95 
-102 ESGAAGN
+102 SG
-109 GALGTGSAKGEET
+109 K
-122 ANRKG
+122 K
-127 PDGTRRE
+127 
-134 RKESRGEMEPKAP
+134 
-147 SGAGRRFDI
+147 GAGQEDGHPGQKDSRTARYFDI
-156 DFSPNAIDMS
+156 DFSPNAIDMN

-192 EARGDRSLR
+192 EPRGDLELR
-201 ETVCRY
+201 RTVCRY

-217 PDQIVVGAGNDYLLL
+217 PEQIIVGAGNDYLLL
-232 LLQYILGRDI
+232 LLQYILGRGI

-263 RTVTVP
+263 RMVTVP

-275 RVDGLLSSGA
+275 RVDGLLASGA

-304 GRRTELLRWAGSAED
+304 GRRTELLRWASSAED

-365 ISFMVLPEGLL
+365 ISFMVLPERLM
-376 EIYEKKCGFF
+376 EAYEKNCSFF
-386 ASTVSRID
+386 SSTVSRID

-426 ECLQPLL
+426 DCLQPLL
-433 DRFRLSGEYAGL
+433 NRYRLSGEYAGL
-445 HVLLTTREPAGEE
+445 HVLLTSRVPAGEE
-458 ALLKRA
+458 ELLERA
-464 AERGVRIYG
+464 AACGVRIYG
-473 LKEAALAPFETE
+473 LKEAALAPFETDY
-485 CATVLLGYGGLDQGK
+485 ATVLLGYGGLDQER
-500 IREGIGRLNEVL
+500 IREGIRRLDAAL

>member
-29 REGKLLA
+29 REGKLLS

-42 TRSLAD
+42 TRSLAE

-61 EQLQSEGYIESVPY
+61 DQLASEGYIESVPY
-75 KGYYICRV
+75 RGYYICRV
-83 EELYRIGTSANR
+83 EELYRIGASGSGERESA
-95 AFGRKTA
+95 
-102 ESGAAGN
+102 SGKNGQTTGPREEKKPGQGAGKS
-109 GALGTGSAKGEET
+109 GGMEADGTGGGK
-122 ANRKG
+122 K
-127 PDGTRRE
+127 
-134 RKESRGEMEPKAP
+134 
-147 SGAGRRFDI
+147 SGLSDRDRRFDI
-156 DFSPNAIDMS
+156 DFSPNAIDMNR
-166 LFPFG
+166 FPFG

-192 EARGDRSLR
+192 EPRGDLELR
-201 ETVCRY
+201 RTVCRY

-217 PDQIVVGAGNDYLLL
+217 PEQIIVGAGNDYLLL
-232 LLQYILGRDI
+232 LLQYILGREI

-269 SDENGI
+269 SDESGI
-275 RVDGLLSSGA
+275 RVDGLLSAGA

-304 GRRTELLRWAGSAED
+304 GRRTELLRWASSAED

-365 ISFMVLPEGLL
+365 ISFMVLPEGLM
-376 EIYEKKCGFF
+376 EAYEKNCSFF
-386 ASTVSRID
+386 SSTVSRID

-426 ECLQPLL
+426 DCLQPLL
-433 DRFRLSGEYAGL
+433 NRYRLSGEYAGL
-445 HVLLTTREPAGEE
+445 HMLLTSRTSAREE
-458 ALLKRA
+458 ALLERA
-464 AERGVRIYG
+464 AARGVRIYG
-473 LKEAALAPFETE
+473 MKEAALAPFETE
-485 CATVLLGYGGLDQGK
+485 HATVLLGYGGLDQERIK
-500 IREGIGRLNEVL
+500 EGIRRLDEVL